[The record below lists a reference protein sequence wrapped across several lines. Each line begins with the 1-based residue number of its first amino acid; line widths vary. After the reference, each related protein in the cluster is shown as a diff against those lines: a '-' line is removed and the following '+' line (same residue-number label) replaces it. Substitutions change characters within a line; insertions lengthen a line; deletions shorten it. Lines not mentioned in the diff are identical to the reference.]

1 MLPFHLQIFLAVE
14 ACLAEQGWSGLSEAL
29 GALSGL
35 RFLFFVFCFLM
46 IFIFFSL

>member
-14 ACLAEQGWSGLSEAL
+14 ACLAERGWSGLSEAL

-35 RFLFFVFCFLM
+35 RFLFFVFNDLY
-46 IFIFFSL
+46 IFSS